1 MVVIVALRYVA
12 FGRKRV
18 SGNLGGT
25 SISGWEKIH
34 GLKFICIAGAVSVS
48 GFGKEQFLL
57 AFFESRTG

>member
-1 MVVIVALRYVA
+1 MA

-18 SGNLGGT
+18 SGNLKKT

-34 GLKFICIAGAVSVS
+34 GLKFICIANAVSVS
-48 GFGKEQFLL
+48 EFDKEQFLL

>member
-1 MVVIVALRYVA
+1 MA

-18 SGNLGGT
+18 SGNLKKT

-34 GLKFICIAGAVSVS
+34 GLKFICIANAVSVS
-48 GFGKEQFLL
+48 GFDKEQFLL